1 MKKSIYL
8 VLTIIFL
15 FACSVKEKPTFIK
28 VDDIQVLSFAN
39 DTIKFTANAYF
50 KNENS
55 VGGKIATDELNV
67 FVNDVDVAKV
77 SSDEFKVP
85 AKKEFA
91 VPLLVK
97 VPSKKVF
104 KNGFLGGLLNSV
116 LGNKSVKVRFVG
128 DIKYKVLGF
137 SSIYT
142 VDKTKDLKIKL

>member
-8 VLTIIFL
+8 CLTIIL
-15 FACSVKEKPTFIK
+15 LCACSVKEKPTFIK
-28 VDDIQVLSFAN
+28 VDDIKVLSFAN
-39 DTIKFTANAYF
+39 DTIKLKANAYF

-55 VGGKIATDELNV
+55 VGGKIATDEINV

-77 SSDEFKVP
+77 SSEEFKVP
-85 AKKEFA
+85 AKKEFI

-97 VPSKKVF
+97 VPSEKVF

-116 LGNKSVKVRFVG
+116 LGNKKVKVRFVG

-137 SSIYT
+137 SSTYSI
-142 VDKTKDLKIKL
+142 DKTKEMKIKL